1 MQISTKPI
9 LRLAILLSAVA
20 ICWHTKAADL
30 NAAPLRLVVPFP
42 AGGTADALPRILAE
56 KIRPH
61 FPKGVVVE
69 NRPGAGGNIGADQ
82 VAKAKPDGF
91 TLLASPPGPLAINR
105 SLYPKL
111 AYDSNELMPVT
122 VMAEVPNVLAVSASF
137 PAKTVQEFL
146 AYVKAHPD
154 KVTFASQGNGST
166 SHLTAALFE
175 SLTGTRMIHVPYKG
189 TAPALADLL
198 GGQVDVFFDN
208 LTSSMPLH
216 RSGKIRI
223 LAVTDTKRS
232 EVLPEVPTFAEAGLS
247 AMQAVTW
254 FAVVAP
260 PGTPNDMVR
269 ELNRVFVDALKLP
282 DVQANFAK
290 RGARVVGST
299 PQQMDRFVRE
309 ETARWA
315 QVIKATKITVD

>member
-1 MQISTKPI
+1 MQIFTKPI
-9 LRLAILLSAVA
+9 LRLAILVSAVA
-20 ICWHTKAADL
+20 ICWQTKAADL
-30 NAAPLRLVVPFP
+30 TGAPLLLVVPFS

-56 KIRPH
+56 KIRLH

-122 VMAEVPNVLAVSASF
+122 VMAEVPNVLAVRASF

-146 AYVKAHPD
+146 AYAKAHPD

-175 SLTGTRMIHVPYKG
+175 SLTGTRMTHAPYKG
-189 TAPALADLL
+189 TAPALTDLM
-198 GGQVDVFFDN
+198 GGHVDVFFDN
-208 LTSSMPLH
+208 LT
-216 RSGKIRI
+216 
-223 LAVTDTKRS
+223 
-232 EVLPEVPTFAEAGLS
+232 
-247 AMQAVTW
+247 
-254 FAVVAP
+254 
-260 PGTPNDMVR
+260 
-269 ELNRVFVDALKLP
+269 
-282 DVQANFAK
+282 
-290 RGARVVGST
+290 
-299 PQQMDRFVRE
+299 
-309 ETARWA
+309 
-315 QVIKATKITVD
+315 

>member
-1 MQISTKPI
+1 MQILTKPT
-9 LRLAILLSAVA
+9 LRLAVLLSAIA
-20 ICWHTKAADL
+20 ICLQSHAADL
-30 NAAPLRLVVPFP
+30 TAAPLHLVVPFS

-56 KIRPH
+56 KIRLQ

-69 NRPGAGGNIGADQ
+69 NRAGAGGNIGADQ

-91 TLLASPPGPLAINR
+91 TLLASPPGPIAINR
-105 SLYPKL
+105 SLYPRL
-111 AYDSNELMPVT
+111 TYDSSEWVPIT
-122 VMAEVPNVLAVSASF
+122 VMAEVPNVLAVRASF
-137 PAKTVQEFL
+137 PANTVEEFL
-146 AYVKAHPD
+146 AYVNAHPG
-154 KVTFASQGNGST
+154 KITFASQGNGST

-175 SLTGTRMIHVPYKG
+175 SLTGTQMIHVPYKG
-189 TAPALADLL
+189 TAPALTDLL
-198 GGQVDVFFDN
+198 GGHVDVFFDN
-208 LTSSMPLH
+208 LSSSMPLH
-216 RSGKIRI
+216 LSGKIRI
-223 LAVTDTKRS
+223 LAVTDKQRS
-232 EVLPEVPTFAEAGLS
+232 EVLPEVPAFAETGLP

-315 QVIKATKITVD
+315 QVIKAAKITVD